1 MTLKWHYINMFEKI
15 DNSVMFNMVFGSF
28 VHDCIRST
36 FLVWSQNDHNK
47 LPLAIQVS
55 MHQQL
60 QSMLIL
66 KPQHRFLGLL
76 TQINML
82 EFTLASM

>member
-1 MTLKWHYINMFEKI
+1 MIFLEFFNIRINHLAQFFFINMTLKWHYINMFEKI
-15 DNSVMFNMVFGSF
+15 DNSVMSNMVFGSF
-28 VHDCIRST
+28 IHDCIRST
-36 FLVWSQNDHNK
+36 FLIWSQNDHNK

-66 KPQHRFLGLL
+66 KP
-76 TQINML
+76 
-82 EFTLASM
+82 

>member
-1 MTLKWHYINMFEKI
+1 
-15 DNSVMFNMVFGSF
+15 
-28 VHDCIRST
+28 
-36 FLVWSQNDHNK
+36 
-47 LPLAIQVS
+47 LAIQVS